1 MNRVRLFATVLT
13 ILTIAAM
20 LLSNATWTTLI
31 GGDCC
36 PLLSNCSTGA
46 GPHVMSTGGDYPQVA
61 RATCDATP
69 GCIAFGQM
77 KSFVTIFHFTS
88 RAACEASEI
97 GYGYSCGAAP
107 ATVSSYAS
115 TLAPAHAKLP
125 WTCETTTAT
134 VLTRAA
140 S

>member
-1 MNRVRLFATVLT
+1 
-13 ILTIAAM
+13 M
-20 LLSNATWTTLI
+20 LLANATWTTLI

-88 RAACEASEI
+88 RAACEASDRSNVSL
-97 GYGYSCGAAP
+97 GGYSCGAAP